1 MSLPRGRMWIRL
13 ASVAAGALLLSPG
26 WAYAADHRFA
36 VSERLEVRPGEVLE
50 SVTCFLC
57 EITVHDG
64 GAISG
69 AAVVVVGR
77 LLNHGEIGGDTVMLG
92 GTVHSEGTV
101 RGNAVV
107 VAGSLILAG
116 EVGGSVMSI
125 LGDTVADGRQVRIN
139 GDLISVLGLQ
149 DGVREQAIG
158 GTVQHFGKRRV
169 GLLVAS
175 GVIGALSLSAVAV
188 LSILAALNTLLYFLL
203 GTRRLEVLA
212 ATVREKA
219 HSCFLHGL
227 GTCFALVVA
236 GLIVI
241 LLLPVSVPL
250 LVVLLVLSAAGY
262 SGVSYLV
269 GRNLFGRLGTLAAT
283 SAGAVL
289 IISVQLV
296 PVLGWLV
303 MAVLWSIA
311 IGSVVLSGFGTSTDW
326 LETRG
331 ASGSEH
337 RAAQP

>member
-1 MSLPRGRMWIRL
+1 MRLSRARWGGRL
-13 ASVAAGALLLSPG
+13 ASVAAGALLLSP
-26 WAYAADHRFA
+26 WSAYAANHRFA

-77 LLNHGEIGGDTVMLG
+77 LLNHGEIDGDTVMVG
-92 GTVHSEGTV
+92 GTMQSPGTV

-107 VAGSLILAG
+107 VAGSLILGG
-116 EVGGSVMSI
+116 EVGGSVTSI
-125 LGDTVADGRQVRIN
+125 LGDTVAEGRQVRIA

-149 DGVREQAIG
+149 DGVRDQAVG

-175 GVIGALSLSAVAV
+175 GVIGALSLSAVTI
-188 LSILAALNTLLYFLL
+188 LSLLAALNTLFYFLL
-203 GTRRLEVLA
+203 GAKRLEILA
-212 ATVREKA
+212 ATVRERA

-227 GTCFALVVA
+227 GTCFALAVA

-241 LLLPVSVPL
+241 LLLPVFVPL
-250 LVVLLVLSAAGY
+250 LAVLLVLSAAGY
-262 SGVSYLV
+262 CGLSYLV
-269 GRNLFGRLGTLAAT
+269 GRNLFGRLAPLAAT

-289 IISVQLV
+289 VISIQLV

-303 MAVLWSIA
+303 MAVLWSTA
-311 IGSVVLSGFGTSTDW
+311 IGSVVLSGVGTSTDW
-326 LETRG
+326 L
-331 ASGSEH
+331 GS
-337 RAAQP
+337 